1 MTNDQSPITNHQ
13 SPITN
18 HQSPIPKFKEMT
30 LLETIIRELSSAP
43 DTLLV
48 QVLNLIHSAKDDHTL
63 FSQSSNSPRIPNL
76 HQGEIWISDDFNDP
90 LPDEFW
96 LGED

>member
-1 MTNDQSPITNHQ
+1 
-13 SPITN
+13 
-18 HQSPIPKFKEMT
+18 MT

-43 DTLLV
+43 ETLLLE
-48 QVLNLIHSAKDDHTL
+48 VLNLLQGAKHDN
-63 FSQSSNSPRIPNL
+63 SVASNSSNSPRFPGL

-90 LPDEFW
+90 LPDTFW

>member
-1 MTNDQSPITNHQ
+1 MNNDQSLP
-13 SPITN
+13 
-18 HQSPIPKFKEMT
+18 PIPPPNFKEMT

-63 FSQSSNSPRIPNL
+63 SSKSSNSPRIPNL